1 MYAILYFE
9 DVLRMYNYIKGVV
22 TSYGPNY
29 ISLENNGIG
38 FLIYVG
44 VIGVQYLT
52 WASVGAKSV
61 MNGVFSRY
69 FIPLLMFIP
78 FIINTDFLELDME
91 KLSLIFLTIAIS
103 FISGMIMLTVAVK
116 Y

>member
-1 MYAILYFE
+1 MIFFI
-9 DVLRMYNYIKGVV
+9 VF
-22 TSYGPNY
+22 
-29 ISLENNGIG
+29 SLIYPLEEKFKLKTRIEGFLIG

-78 FIINTDFLELDME
+78 VIINTDFLELDRE

>member
-1 MYAILYFE
+1 
-9 DVLRMYNYIKGVV
+9 
-22 TSYGPNY
+22 
-29 ISLENNGIG
+29 
-38 FLIYVG
+38 

-52 WASVGAKSV
+52 WASVGAESV

-69 FIPLLMFIP
+69 FLPLFIFIPLIV
-78 FIINTDFLELDME
+78 NTDFFEFDKE
-91 KLSLIFLTIAIS
+91 KLSMIFLTIAFS